1 MMDDLRILFDGT
13 PERHF
18 LLACI
23 FIVMCCTVAV
33 LAAVVVDFMQFS
45 KRGGVRKEKKSVVET
60 GTMMMFFFLYYLLLR
75 SGAGTVAISSTGLRM
90 ALAATGTLTVVAGCF
105 VNIRGRLD
113 LGQNWSNQIRIYKDH
128 SLVTDGVYGYV
139 RHPLY
144 ASLIWMFTGASLLY
158 RNLLALLATLLI
170 FAPFMYYRAKQEER
184 MLEKEF
190 EGYDAYRKKVG
201 MFLPKPKSR
210 QS

>member
-1 MMDDLRILFDGT
+1 MMPDLRFLLNGKPD
-13 PERHF
+13 RLF

-33 LAAVVVDFMQFS
+33 LAAVAIDFMQFN
-45 KRGGVRKEKKSVVET
+45 KREEVRKEKKSIVET
-60 GTMMMFFFLYYLLLR
+60 GTMMMFFFLFYLILR
-75 SGAGTVAISSTGLRM
+75 SGAGTLAISSTGIRM
-90 ALAATGTLTVVAGCF
+90 ALAATGMLAVVAGCI

-113 LGQNWSNQIRIYKDH
+113 LGKNWSNQIRIYKDH
-128 SLVTDGVYGYV
+128 ALVTSGVYALV

-158 RNLLALLATLLI
+158 LNFLVLFATMLI
-170 FAPFMYYRAKQEER
+170 FLPFMYFWAKQEEK

-190 EGYDAYRKKVG
+190 DGYGEYRKKTG
-201 MFLPKPKSR
+201 MFMPKPKS
-210 QS
+210 

>member
-1 MMDDLRILFDGT
+1 MMPDFHQLFEGKPD
-13 PERHF
+13 RLF

-33 LAAVVVDFMQFS
+33 LGAVVVDFTQFN
-45 KRGGVRKEKKSVVET
+45 KRGEVRKEKKSIVET
-60 GTMMMFFFLYYLLLR
+60 GTMMMFFFLFYLTLR
-75 SGAGTVAISSTGLRM
+75 SGVGTLALPSTGLRL
-90 ALAATGTLTVVAGCF
+90 ALAATGTFAVVAGSI

-113 LGQNWSNQIRIYKDH
+113 LGKNWSNQIRIYTDH
-128 SLVTDGVYGYV
+128 SLVTGGVYALV

-158 RNLLALLATLLI
+158 RNFLALLATMLV
-170 FAPFMYYRAKQEER
+170 FVPFMHYRARQEER

-190 EGYDAYRKKVG
+190 AGYDAYRKQVG